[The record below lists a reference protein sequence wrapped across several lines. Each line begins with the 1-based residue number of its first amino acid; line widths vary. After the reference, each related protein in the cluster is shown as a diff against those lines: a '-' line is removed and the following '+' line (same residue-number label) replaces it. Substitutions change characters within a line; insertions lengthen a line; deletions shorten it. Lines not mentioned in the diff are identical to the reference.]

1 MPRKNLIPK
10 IRTTHKTFVPR
21 LRVHRKTS
29 FLRVRCDAEL
39 YRALN
44 ASADHCDRR
53 KADQARYILRLALG
67 LNVDE
72 EADRISTRVKPFKN
86 HLR

>member
-1 MPRKNLIPK
+1 MARKNW
-10 IRTTHKTFVPR
+10 
-21 LRVHRKTS
+21 
-29 FLRVRCDAEL
+29 FLRVRCDEAL
-39 YRALN
+39 YRAIM

-72 EADRISTRVKPFKN
+72 ETDRISDRMRHYKK

>member
-1 MPRKNLIPK
+1 MAQKRW
-10 IRTTHKTFVPR
+10 
-21 LRVHRKTS
+21 
-29 FLRVRCDAEL
+29 FLRVRCDEEL
-39 YRALN
+39 YRAIN

-67 LNVDE
+67 LNVDAE
-72 EADRISTRVKPFKN
+72 TDRISDRLKPYKK

>member
-1 MPRKNLIPK
+1 MAR
-10 IRTTHKTFVPR
+10 KTF
-21 LRVHRKTS
+21 
-29 FLRVRCDAEL
+29 FLRVRCDEDML
-39 YRALN
+39 RALN

-67 LNVDE
+67 LNADDE
-72 EADRISTRVKPFKN
+72 TDRISDRLKPYKR

>member
-1 MPRKNLIPK
+1 MAQKNW
-10 IRTTHKTFVPR
+10 
-21 LRVHRKTS
+21 
-29 FLRVRCDAEL
+29 FLRVRCDEAL
-39 YRALN
+39 YKAIH

-72 EADRISTRVKPFKN
+72 ETDRISDRLKPFKR

>member
-1 MPRKNLIPK
+1 MSQKK
-10 IRTTHKTFVPR
+10 W
-21 LRVHRKTS
+21 
-29 FLRVRCDAEL
+29 FLRVRCDEEL
-39 YRALN
+39 FKAIN

-72 EADRISTRVKPFKN
+72 ETDHIHNRMRPYRK
-86 HLR
+86 HMR

>member
-1 MPRKNLIPK
+1 MARKN
-10 IRTTHKTFVPR
+10 F
-21 LRVHRKTS
+21 
-29 FLRVRCDAEL
+29 FLRVRCDQEL
-39 YRALN
+39 NKAIH

-72 EADRISTRVKPFKN
+72 ETDTISSRLKPYKK

>member
-1 MPRKNLIPK
+1 MSRKK
-10 IRTTHKTFVPR
+10 W
-21 LRVHRKTS
+21 
-29 FLRVRCDAEL
+29 FLRVRCDEEL

-72 EADRISTRVKPFKN
+72 ETDTIHSRVRPV
-86 HLR
+86 LRHVR

>member
-1 MPRKNLIPK
+1 MARK
-10 IRTTHKTFVPR
+10 TYFMR
-21 LRVHRKTS
+21 LR
-29 FLRVRCDAEL
+29 CDEEL
-39 YRALN
+39 YKALN

-72 EADRISTRVKPFKN
+72 ETERINERMRPLKK

>member
-1 MPRKNLIPK
+1 MARKNW
-10 IRTTHKTFVPR
+10 
-21 LRVHRKTS
+21 
-29 FLRVRCDAEL
+29 FLRVRCDEEL
-39 YRALN
+39 YRAIN

-67 LNVDE
+67 LNVDQE
-72 EADRISTRVKPFKN
+72 TDRISDRLKPYKR